1 MRGRETSTTVR
12 SDTSV
17 TDEASGE
24 ASGIDTTVPHSARIW
39 NYWLGGRDNY
49 EVDRAAGDRMSA
61 IFPDIVRVACAS
73 RAFTARSVDYLAR
86 SAGVRQFLDVG
97 AGLPAAENTHET
109 VQRIDPT
116 ARVVYVDNDPLV
128 IAHARALL
136 VSGPEGRADYLRAD
150 LRDPAR
156 ILDEAARTLDLSR
169 PVGLI
174 LSNVLGHVGD
184 YRQARSVVRLLLA
197 GLPPGSH
204 LSLNDGTGVVRPEAR
219 QAARQYAAT
228 GASPYHLR
236 TPRQIAGYF
245 DGLELAPPGVVS
257 CPRWNHEPPPEG
269 EPPAEL
275 DVFGG
280 VGRKP

>member
-1 MRGRETSTTVR
+1 MRGGAPSTTIR
-12 SDTSV
+12 RDTSV
-17 TDEASGE
+17 TDEAPGL
-24 ASGIDTTVPHSARIW
+24 DTTVPHSARIW

-49 EVDRAAGDRMSA
+49 EVDRVAGDRLAETS
-61 IFPDIVRVACAS
+61 PDMVRVARAS

-86 SAGVRQFLDVG
+86 TAGVRQFLDIG

-116 ARVVYVDNDPLV
+116 ARVLYVDNDPLV

-136 VSGPEGRADYLRAD
+136 VSGPEGSAGYLRAD
-150 LRDPAR
+150 LRDPAP
-156 ILDEAARTLDLSR
+156 ILDQAARTLDLYR

-184 YRQARSVVRLLLA
+184 YRQARSIVRWLLA

-204 LSLNDGTGVVRPEAR
+204 LSLNDGTGVVRPESR
-219 QAARQYAAT
+219 AAVRQYAAT
-228 GASPYHLR
+228 GAAPYHLR

-245 DGLELAPPGVVS
+245 EGLELVPPGVVS
-257 CPRWNHEPPPEG
+257 CPRWNPEPPDC
-269 EPPAEL
+269 EPPTEL